1 MHSIAIFEGLTLF
14 VLVKVLFLMFYLLPM
29 TSGKRKSGSRGSGR
43 RNKRVDEKLFRE
55 AVKAAVKQP
64 RLAFYSPV
72 ASCILNYWKS
82 AVPRFSISEFLA
94 RVVEKELAKAWP
106 QLYKKSVKEL
116 EKKLGTRKKKRRSS
130 TMG

>member
-1 MHSIAIFEGLTLF
+1 
-14 VLVKVLFLMFYLLPM
+14 M
-29 TSGKRKSGSRGSGR
+29 TPAARRSRGSGKK
-43 RNKRVDEKLFRE
+43 NKRVDEKLFKE

-130 TMG
+130 TTG

>member
-1 MHSIAIFEGLTLF
+1 
-14 VLVKVLFLMFYLLPM
+14 M

-116 EKKLGTRKKKRRSS
+116 ERKLGGRKKRKRAS
-130 TMG
+130 TSAMR